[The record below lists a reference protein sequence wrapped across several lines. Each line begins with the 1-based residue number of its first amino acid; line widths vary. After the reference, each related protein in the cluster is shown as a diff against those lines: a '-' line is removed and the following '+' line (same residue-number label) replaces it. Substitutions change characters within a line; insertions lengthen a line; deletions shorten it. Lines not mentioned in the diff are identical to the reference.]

1 MRVDLQIHSDALP
14 HHSSWRPSTLIP
26 ALRVA
31 GISVFAITDHN
42 TTAGVAAMRAAA
54 DQAGIA
60 CIAACEIDCTY
71 NGKLWHALL
80 YGIDPHHPDILE
92 LCASVDARNM
102 LDARRILRQLTRLG
116 YHMPYDVDPDG
127 KLRGT
132 ERHPNVAELAKALA
146 RHNILPERVDDDDD
160 EMAGMRIFLAEK
172 HYNPHSLADVITVAH
187 TAGGVAVLA
196 HPGRS
201 KGVYAI
207 PADAADIASMVAVG
221 LDGLEV
227 FYPAHS
233 DEQTAFLHAQAQQ
246 HNLLISGGS
255 DSHHP
260 DQPLAQWDA
269 TPMLPLLR
277 RCRLRI

>member
-14 HHSSWRPSTLIP
+14 HHSSWRPGTLIP

-42 TTAGVAAMRAAA
+42 TVAGVDAMRRAA
-54 DQAGIA
+54 DQAGLA
-60 CIAACEIDCTY
+60 CIAACEIDCTH
-71 NGKLWHALL
+71 NSKLWHVLL
-80 YGIDPHHPDILE
+80 YGIDTTHPDILE
-92 LCASVDARNM
+92 LCASVDARNL
-102 LDARRILRQLTRLG
+102 LDARRILRQLTHIG
-116 YHMPYDVDPDG
+116 YHLPYDVDADG
-127 KLRGT
+127 TWLGT
-132 ERHPNVAELAKALA
+132 ARHPNVAELATAVA
-146 RHNILPERVDDDDD
+146 RHNPLPERVDDDD
-160 EMAGMRIFLAEK
+160 EMAGMRMFLAEK
-172 HYNPHSLADVITVAH
+172 LYNPHHITDVITVAH
-187 TAGGVAVLA
+187 NTGGVAVLA

-207 PADAADIASMVAVG
+207 PADAADIASMVTLG

-233 DEQTAFLHAQAQQ
+233 DTQTTFLHAQAQQ

-277 RCRLRI
+277 RCGLRV

>member
-31 GISVFAITDHN
+31 GISIFAITDHN
-42 TTAGVAAMRAAA
+42 TTAGVAAMRQAA
-54 DQAGIA
+54 DAVGLA
-60 CIAACEIDCTY
+60 CIAGCEIDSVY
-71 NGKLWHALL
+71 NGKLWHTLM
-80 YGIDPHHPDILE
+80 YGIDPHHPDVLE
-92 LCASVDARNM
+92 LCASVDARNT
-102 LDARRILRQLTRLG
+102 LDARRILQRLTRDG
-116 YHMPYDVDPDG
+116 YTMPYDVDDDG
-127 KLRGT
+127 KWVGSG
-132 ERHPNVAELAKALA
+132 RHPNVAELATAFA
-146 RHNILPERVDDDDD
+146 AHNDLPARVDADH
-160 EMAGMRIFLAEK
+160 EMAGMRVFLAQAW
-172 HYNPHSLADVITVAH
+172 YNPHSMADVISVAH
-187 TAGGVAVLA
+187 NAGGVAVLA

-207 PADAADIASMVAVG
+207 PADADDITRMVAAG
-221 LDGLEV
+221 LDGIEV

-233 DEQTAFLHAQAQQ
+233 AAQTAFFLAQAQH

-269 TPMLPLLR
+269 APMLPLLR
-277 RCRLRI
+277 RCGVPV

>member
-14 HHSSWRPSTLIP
+14 HHSSWRTGTLIP

-42 TTAGVAAMRAAA
+42 TVAGVDAMRRAA
-54 DQAGIA
+54 DQAGLA
-60 CIAACEIDCTY
+60 CIAACEIDCTH

-80 YGIDPHHPDILE
+80 YGIDPTHPDILE
-92 LCASVDARNM
+92 LCASVDARNV
-102 LDARRILRQLTRLG
+102 LDARHILRQLTRRG
-116 YHMPYDVDPDG
+116 YHMPYDVDSDG
-127 KLRGT
+127 TLRSTG
-132 ERHPNVAELAKALA
+132 RHPNVAELAKAFA
-146 RHNILPERVDDDDD
+146 GHNVLPERVDADD

-172 HYNPHSLADVITVAH
+172 LYNPHHIADVIGVAH
-187 TAGGVAVLA
+187 NTGGVAVLA

-207 PADAADIASMVAVG
+207 PADAADIASMVGVG

-233 DEQTAFLHAQAQQ
+233 DAQTAFLQAQAQQ

-277 RCRLRI
+277 RCGLRI

>member
-14 HHSSWRPSTLIP
+14 HHSSWRPGTLIP

-42 TTAGVAAMRAAA
+42 TTTGVVAMRAAA

-60 CIAACEIDCTY
+60 CIAACEIDSAH
-71 NGKLWHALL
+71 NGKLWHTLM
-80 YGIDPHHPDILE
+80 YGIDPSHPDVLE
-92 LCASVDARNM
+92 LCTAVDARNA
-102 LDARRILRQLTRLG
+102 LDAQRLQQTLPSEGWQLPT
-116 YHMPYDVDPDG
+116 HITNDG
-127 KLRGT
+127 RN
-132 ERHPNVAELAKALA
+132 PNVAEVATALA
-146 RHNILPERVDDDDD
+146 RHNQLPGRIDADD
-160 EMAGMRIFLAEK
+160 EAAGMRFLLARSGS
-172 HYNPHSLADVITVAH
+172 YNPPSVAEVITVAH
-187 TAGGVAVLA
+187 NAGGVAVLA

-207 PADAADIASMVAVG
+207 PADADDIASMVAVG
-221 LDGLEV
+221 IDGLEV

-246 HNLLISGGS
+246 YNLLISGGS

>member
-14 HHSSWRPSTLIP
+14 HHSSWRPGTLIP
-26 ALRVA
+26 ALRIA

-42 TTAGVAAMRAAA
+42 TTAGVDAMRRAA
-54 DQAGIA
+54 DQAGLA
-60 CIAACEIDCTY
+60 CIAACEIDCAH
-71 NGKLWHALL
+71 NGKLWHALA
-80 YGIDPHHPDILE
+80 YGIDPAHPDILE
-92 LCASVDARNM
+92 LCTSVDARNT
-102 LDARRILRQLTRLG
+102 LDARRILWQLTRLG
-116 YHMPYDVDPDG
+116 YHMPYDVDADG
-127 KLRGT
+127 KWLGT
-132 ERHPNVAELAKALA
+132 GRHPNVAELATAVA
-146 RHNILPERVDDDDD
+146 RHNPLAGRVDGDDD
-160 EMAGMRIFLAEK
+160 EMAGMRMFLAE
-172 HYNPHSLADVITVAH
+172 HLYNPHGMTDVIAAAH
-187 TAGGVAVLA
+187 NAGGVAVLA

-207 PADAADIASMVAVG
+207 PADANDIASMVTIG

-233 DEQTAFLHAQAQQ
+233 DTQIAFLQAQATQ

-277 RCRLRI
+277 RCGLRV